1 MDFAECIGN
10 TVSGL
15 ISNPKHIALPSRGL
29 RAGVSPPPL
38 RSAAQRSKEER
49 AHGLLLLL
57 PPFFRLT
64 FEFGEPESNDL
75 CLDEERRVKQLRKE
89 GPTRKD
95 QYGMSS
101 RQAARLT
108 SPHLRAL

>member
-29 RAGVSPPPL
+29 RSRGHPPPL
-38 RSAAQRSKEER
+38 RSAAQRSKRREGPR
-49 AHGLLLLL
+49 LAAAA
-57 PPFFRLT
+57 PPIFRLT
-64 FEFGEPESNDL
+64 FEFGRPESNDWSSEN
-75 CLDEERRVKQLRKE
+75 DAYKQLRKE